1 MSTIAP
7 VQRLR
12 MIGPAIIVAAVVC
25 GPGSILTASRV
36 GASYGYS
43 FVWLIAL
50 LAILMTCSTALAARI
65 GVSLEATPCR
75 EVSNRIGFGWGLAVG
90 LIVFLITAG
99 FQTSNNIAVLT
110 AIGSLLPEGAANGSR
125 LDLPLLMVAALNLGL
140 IAVVYKSREL
150 YRPVELCMKAF
161 VLIMVIAFLVNAV
174 FARPSLTAAL
184 AGLVPRIQGGMSD
197 TAFLA
202 VAGLTGT
209 TFSITGAMYQAYLVR
224 DRGWGMEHLRRG
236 WIDSVVGIT
245 VLAFIT
251 LVIMLTAA
259 ATFFGTPAAD
269 ELNTLGDVSAQLQPL
284 FGPAAVVLFTVGIF
298 AGALS
303 SFLVN
308 SMIGGQF
315 LADGIGRGDSMDS
328 AWARH
333 GTVIALLTGFA
344 GTLVGRLTPFDPVTL
359 IIMAQSATV
368 LGLPAL
374 ALTLIFLA
382 SRRRADGKRVAPM
395 WLLLVASTAIPI
407 TLALAIRTG
416 LNLYARFTGGA

>member
-43 FVWLIAL
+43 FVWLIVL
-50 LAILMTCSTALAARI
+50 LAVLMTCSTALAARI

-110 AIGSLLPEGAANGSR
+110 ALGALLPEDTR
-125 LDLPLLMVAALNLGL
+125 LPVDLPLLLVAALNVGL

-161 VLIMVIAFLVNAV
+161 VLVMVVAFLINAI
-174 FARPSLTAAL
+174 FARPSLSAAL
-184 AGLVPRIQGGMSD
+184 AGLVPRLPGGMSD

-224 DRGWGMEHLRRG
+224 DRGWGLDHLRRG
-236 WIDSVVGIT
+236 WIDSVVGIS

-251 LVIMLTAA
+251 MVIMLTAA

-269 ELNTLGDVSAQLQPL
+269 ELNTLGDVAAQLQPL
-284 FGPAAVVLFTVGIF
+284 FGPAAVVLFTIGIF

-315 LADGIGRGDSMDS
+315 LADGLGRGDSMDS

-382 SRRRADGKRVAPM
+382 SRRRADGRRVAPM

-416 LNLYARFTGGA
+416 LNLYTRFTGG